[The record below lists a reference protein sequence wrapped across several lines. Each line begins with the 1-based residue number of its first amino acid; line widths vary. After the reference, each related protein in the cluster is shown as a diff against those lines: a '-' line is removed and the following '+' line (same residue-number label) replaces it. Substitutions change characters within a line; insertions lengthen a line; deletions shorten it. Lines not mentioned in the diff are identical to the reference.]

1 MGIMINFKACTIEN
15 KPNTS
20 NTTST
25 VTNKKSKTSEIGKNV
40 AFGKRVSSSE
50 QQQRDK
56 SKPKTNSANSVKSDI
71 LNSRAKPIKPITVT
85 NLDLSN
91 VGNATPDDENELGG
105 QNRRLILPN
114 IEVRG
119 VRLVQSH
126 SVASGSSITD
136 PLFFSQLQDRDPYN
150 VNNLIKM
157 GSYQLSRTVG
167 SDNTNS
173 S

>member
-15 KPNTS
+15 KPNNNTS
-20 NTTST
+20 NITSVITTT
-25 VTNKKSKTSEIGKNV
+25 TKKSKTSEIGKNV

-50 QQQRDK
+50 QQPRDK

-91 VGNATPDDENELGG
+91 VGNVTPDENE
-105 QNRRLILPN
+105 NRRLILPN

-157 GSYQLSRTVG
+157 GSYQLSRTVA

>member
-15 KPNTS
+15 KPNNNTS
-20 NTTST
+20 NITSVITTT
-25 VTNKKSKTSEIGKNV
+25 TKKSKTSEIGKNV

-50 QQQRDK
+50 QQPRDK

-91 VGNATPDDENELGG
+91 VGNVTPDENE
-105 QNRRLILPN
+105 NRRLILPN

-126 SVASGSSITD
+126 SVASGSSIAD

-157 GSYQLSRTVG
+157 GSYQLSRTVA